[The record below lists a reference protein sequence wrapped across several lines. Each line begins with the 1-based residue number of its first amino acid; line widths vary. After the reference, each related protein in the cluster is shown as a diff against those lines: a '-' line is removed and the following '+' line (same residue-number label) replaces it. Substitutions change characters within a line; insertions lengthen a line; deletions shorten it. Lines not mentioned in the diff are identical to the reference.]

1 MLSSPPK
8 GLTERKNMN
17 SLMTIPLLKNIRTF
31 FTTTTFPTPLHSRSV
46 LMVDQEIRQLQ
57 QNFSHEIKAYLNEH
71 PQTKH
76 VDIYLNDTHGTFS
89 GKRVAVENLFSLS
102 SGCYFPQSVYAMD
115 REGKIITSSPDRL
128 INEEPDNVC
137 LPVSGTLR
145 PSAHDPRHNAQ
156 LLLTMLDSNNMPWPL
171 EPRVILQNVLRQ
183 FHQHGLYPVVAA
195 EMEFYL
201 VDPAAQQNRP
211 QGCFHLAVP
220 SAYSAF
226 IEELESMAAA
236 QRLPLSGIVSEAE
249 AGQFELNMCH
259 SHNVV
264 DSCEQVLALR
274 KLTGT
279 VAGKFGYQA
288 NFMAKP
294 FSELA
299 GNGLHFHVSLN
310 DANGDNV
317 FASPAEAPN
326 EMVRLSLAG
335 MLELMPASLAI
346 MAPGVNGFRRLRKNL
361 DEPLFHSWG
370 YNKRNAALRIPC
382 SDARNRR
389 IEYRLAG
396 ADANPYL
403 VMATLLTGMLYG
415 LERIDDE
422 ALANFTHASPDL
434 PLFQQPALEAFRQC
448 AYLADHLGSAFC
460 DQWYHGK
467 LAELNAF
474 ERIVTAEELS

>member
-1 MLSSPPK
+1 
-8 GLTERKNMN
+8 
-17 SLMTIPLLKNIRTF
+17 
-31 FTTTTFPTPLHSRSV
+31 
-46 LMVDQEIRQLQ
+46 
-57 QNFSHEIKAYLNEH
+57 
-71 PQTKH
+71 
-76 VDIYLNDTHGTFS
+76 
-89 GKRVAVENLFSLS
+89 
-102 SGCYFPQSVYAMD
+102 MD

-145 PSAHDPRHNAQ
+145 PSAHNPRHNAQ

-434 PLFQQPALEAFRQC
+434 PLFQQPALESFRQC